1 LSRYVKNELN
11 VHQAMNMLELGR
23 SQFFEWVK
31 RYNEGC
37 RDFTIAYTRETQNH
51 KIDSELET
59 HILKEFEIEKAL
71 INLGPPESE
80 IPSPVLNFR
89 PVRF

>member
-1 LSRYVKNELN
+1 VKKELN

-59 HILKEFEIEKAL
+59 HILKELEIEKAL
-71 INLGPPESE
+71 INLGPQESE
-80 IPSPVLNFR
+80 ILSPVLILK
-89 PVRF
+89 